1 VRIPAILDYDPEG
14 EAMTHPQPG
23 TWIAD
28 PSHFACPS
36 RRDFL
41 YAGWLGGLGLS
52 LGSFLKLE
60 AAAKAADPAR
70 AIQPKAKSVIHIYL
84 QGGFPHMD
92 SFDPKPDAPA
102 EYRGILSPI
111 ETKLPGVR
119 FSEHMARTAQ
129 VADKLSVVRS
139 MTHTEVDH
147 SRGEHSMFTGYRPS
161 PALVYPSLGSVTA
174 HEFGP
179 RQDMPPY
186 IVVPTAGSQFL
197 GSGYLSSAF
206 GPFALGA
213 DPGRPGFAVRDL
225 SLPNGVDDARFTE
238 RKEWKELVDDHFARA
253 EKADALATMDSF
265 YQRAYGL
272 LSSKTARDAF
282 SLKGETEKTK
292 ELYGMTGLTGPLAFR
307 NGGAARFLIA
317 RRLIEAG
324 ARFVT
329 VTFGAWDT
337 HAYHYRGIEAQM
349 PVLDVAFAGLI
360 TDLDQRGLLDSTL
373 VVVNSEFGRT
383 PKINA
388 GGGRDHWPRVFS
400 IVLAG
405 GGIKRGQVHGASDAL
420 AAEPAQSP
428 LSVEDYAHTLY
439 HLLGIDAKKDLMS
452 PGNRPQQIVMNGQVV
467 KGLLA

>member
-1 VRIPAILDYDPEG
+1 
-14 EAMTHPQPG
+14 
-23 TWIAD
+23 
-28 PSHFACPS
+28 
-36 RRDFL
+36 
-41 YAGWLGGLGLS
+41 
-52 LGSFLKLE
+52 
-60 AAAKAADPAR
+60 
-70 AIQPKAKSVIHIYL
+70 
-84 QGGFPHMD
+84 MD

-102 EYRGILSPI
+102 EYRGIL
-111 ETKLPGVR
+111 ETVQTKLTGVR
-119 FSEHMARTAQ
+119 FSEHMAKTAGI
-129 VADKLSVVRS
+129 ADKLTVVRS
-139 MTHTEVDH
+139 MSHTEVDH

-161 PALVYPSLGSVTA
+161 PALVYPSMGSVTS

-179 RQDMPPY
+179 RRDMPPY
-186 IVVPTAGSQFL
+186 IVVPNAGSQFL
-197 GSGYLSSAF
+197 GSGYLSSAY

-213 DPGRPGFAVRDL
+213 EPGRPGFAVRDL
-225 SLPNGVDDARFTE
+225 SLPAGVDVARFAS
-238 RKEWKELVDDHFARA
+238 RKEWKQLVDDHFAKL
-253 EKADALATMDSF
+253 EKDDSLATMDTF

-272 LSSKTARDAF
+272 LSSQAAREAF

-292 ELYGMTGLTGPLAFR
+292 ELYGLTGLTGPLAFR
-307 NGGAARFLIA
+307 NRSAARLLIA

-337 HAYHYRGIEAQM
+337 HAFHYNGIQIQM
-349 PVLDVAFAGLI
+349 PLLDIVFAGLI
-360 TDLDQRGLLDSTL
+360 TDLDRRGLLDSTL

-405 GGIKRGQVHGASDAL
+405 GGIKRGQVYGSSDGL
-420 AAEPAQSP
+420 AAEPVKTP
-428 LSVEDYAHTLY
+428 LSVENYAHTVY

-452 PGNRPQQIVMNGQVV
+452 PGNRPQQIVTNGQVV